1 MLRVWWGPHARTVAA
16 RATDEELET
25 GTCVTLLHEQAD
37 VWAQLWAGTINEI
50 NRQRRESAVT
60 ELASSRRFLEWTT
73 DRLFGD
79 DSGDLVA
86 GLVPVVVPQADQRY
100 AATGGLVSY

>member
-1 MLRVWWGPHARTVAA
+1 MLRLWRGPHARTFAA

-37 VWAQLWAGTINEI
+37 DWAQLWADTVNEI

-60 ELASSRRFLEWTT
+60 ELSSSRGFLERTA
-73 DRLFGD
+73 DRLLSD

-86 GLVPVVVPQADQRY
+86 GFVPVVVPQADQRY